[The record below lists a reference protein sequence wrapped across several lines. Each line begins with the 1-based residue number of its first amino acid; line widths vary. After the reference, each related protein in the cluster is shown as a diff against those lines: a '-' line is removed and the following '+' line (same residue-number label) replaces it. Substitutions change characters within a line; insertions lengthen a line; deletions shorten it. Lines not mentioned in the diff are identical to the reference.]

1 MGGTATNSPLHVLLF
16 PWPAFGHISPFIQL
30 ARKLSTTGGAAIRI
44 SFLSIAGNIPRIA
57 TLLPSDHSIA
67 IIPLDLPQVPGL
79 PADATST
86 ADMTPAAAELL
97 KLAVDLTKPQVESLL
112 RHLRPHFVFFDF
124 AMQWLPSLAHSMGIK
139 SLHFSIFAT
148 ICAAYNIVPSRRLH
162 GPNPSVDDLKNP
174 PDGFPSTSSVSTIP
188 SYQAA
193 DFLYLF
199 KRFDNGPCVY
209 DRVVACLDGCT
220 AVVAKTCM
228 ELEGQYIAYVESQFQ
243 KPFLLAGPLVPEPP
257 SGELEERR
265 ARWLDGFPEE
275 SVVFSS
281 FGSETFLSDEGVK
294 ELVLGLEMT
303 GLPFFVV
310 LNFPK
315 NSEGREEEEELRRKL
330 PEGFGER
337 VKGRG
342 VLHRGW
348 VQQQHILRHKS
359 VGCFVCHAG
368 MSSVMEG
375 VMAGCQLVMLPQK
388 GDQYLNAALFARDL
402 EIGVEVERRGED
414 GVFGREGVCKAVR
427 KVMTETGEESGRR
440 VRENHRK
447 LKEFL
452 MDEEVQE
459 KFMVDMLEKLKELA
473 IA

>member
-1 MGGTATNSPLHVLLF
+1 MASTATSSPLHVLLF
-16 PWPAFGHISPFIQL
+16 PWPAFGHISPFLQL

-44 SFLSIAGNIPRIA
+44 SFLSIAGNIPRIT

-67 IIPLDLPQVPGL
+67 IIPLDLPRVPGL

-112 RHLRPHFVFFDF
+112 RHLRPHFVVFDF
-124 AMQWLPSLAHSMGIK
+124 GMQWLPSLAHSLGIK
-139 SLHFSIFAT
+139 SLFFSVFAT
-148 ICAAYNIVPSRRLH
+148 ICTAYNTVPSRRLH
-162 GPNPSVDDLKNP
+162 GPNPTVDDLKNP

-188 SYQAA
+188 SYLAA
-193 DFLYLF
+193 DFLYIF
-199 KRFDNGPCVY
+199 KRFDNDTCVY
-209 DRVVACLDGCT
+209 DRVVACLEGCT
-220 AVVAKTCM
+220 AIVAKTCM
-228 ELEGQYIAYVESQFQ
+228 ELEGQYINYVESQFQ

-257 SGELEERR
+257 SGELEERW
-265 ARWLDGFPEE
+265 ARWLDGFPEK

-281 FGSETFLSDEGVK
+281 FGSETFLSDEAVK

-315 NSEGREEEEELRRKL
+315 NTEGREEEEELRRKI

-342 VLHRGW
+342 VLHTGW
-348 VQQQHILRHKS
+348 VQQQHILSHKS

-368 MSSVMEG
+368 LSSVMEG
-375 VMAGCQLVMLPQK
+375 VVAECQLVMLPQK
-388 GDQYLNAALFARDL
+388 GDQYFNAALFARDT
-402 EIGVEVERRGED
+402 EVGVEVERREED
-414 GVFGREGVCKAVR
+414 GIFGREGVCEAVK
-427 KVMTETGEESGRR
+427 KVMTESGRR

-452 MDEEVQE
+452 MDKEVQE
-459 KFMVDMLEKLKELA
+459 KFMVEFVEKLKELSLA
-473 IA
+473 

>member
-1 MGGTATNSPLHVLLF
+1 
-16 PWPAFGHISPFIQL
+16 
-30 ARKLSTTGGAAIRI
+30 
-44 SFLSIAGNIPRIA
+44 
-57 TLLPSDHSIA
+57 
-67 IIPLDLPQVPGL
+67 
-79 PADATST
+79 
-86 ADMTPAAAELL
+86 
-97 KLAVDLTKPQVESLL
+97 
-112 RHLRPHFVFFDF
+112 
-124 AMQWLPSLAHSMGIK
+124 MQWLPSLAHSLGIK

-148 ICAAYNIVPSRRLH
+148 ICAAYNVVPSRRLH
-162 GPNPSVDDLKNP
+162 RGPNPSVDDLKNP
-174 PDGFPSTSSVSTIP
+174 PDGFPSTSSVRSIP

-199 KRFDNGPCVY
+199 MSLDGGPSVY
-209 DRVVACLDGCT
+209 DRAIASLEGCT

-228 ELEGQYIAYVESQFQ
+228 ELEGQYIDYVEPQFE

-257 SGELEERR
+257 SGELEERW

-275 SVVFSS
+275 SVVFCS
-281 FGSETFLSDEGVK
+281 FGSETFLSDEAAK

-303 GLPFFVV
+303 GLPFFVL

-315 NSEGREEEEELRRKL
+315 NTEGREEGEELNRKM
-330 PEGFGER
+330 PEGFRER

-342 VLHRGW
+342 VLHTGW

-368 MSSVMEG
+368 LSSVMEG
-375 VMAGCQLVMLPQK
+375 VVAGCQLVMLPLK
-388 GDQYLNAALFARDL
+388 GDQYLNGALFARDL
-402 EIGVEVERRGED
+402 EIGVEVERREED

-427 KVMTETGEESGRR
+427 KVMTEAGEGSGRR

-452 MDEEVQE
+452 INKEVQE
-459 KFMVDMLEKLKELA
+459 KFMLDFVGKLTELV
-473 IA
+473 IAWPFMVLVA